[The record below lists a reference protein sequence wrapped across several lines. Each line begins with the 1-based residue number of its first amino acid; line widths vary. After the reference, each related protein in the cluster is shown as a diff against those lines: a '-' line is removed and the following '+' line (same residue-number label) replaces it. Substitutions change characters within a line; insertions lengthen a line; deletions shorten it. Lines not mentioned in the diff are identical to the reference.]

1 MSPKKM
7 WTDNDGA
14 MQKMCSLRFIP
25 VIGLGNALNMEELK
39 LDHGFFRVKH
49 AVSCCSNLFRGIIQH
64 TVKTDPVPLII
75 VLYPLTNFSY

>member
-1 MSPKKM
+1 M

-49 AVSCCSNLFRGIIQH
+49 AVSCCSNLF
-64 TVKTDPVPLII
+64 
-75 VLYPLTNFSY
+75 